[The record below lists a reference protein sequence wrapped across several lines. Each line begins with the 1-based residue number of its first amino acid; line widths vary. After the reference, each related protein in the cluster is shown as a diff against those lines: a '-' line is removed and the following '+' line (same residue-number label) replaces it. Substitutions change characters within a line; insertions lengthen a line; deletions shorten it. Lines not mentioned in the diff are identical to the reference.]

1 MRFFRKKQPLAAAAT
16 PQITRSTS
24 PPYGMLGGY
33 TPLEQGETRLFRA
46 IREAVPLVDACIYK
60 IIRLCGGVTAEC
72 DDPEVGEALKRFLE
86 QVDVGRGQR
95 GINAFLDQYMDSMLV
110 FGQAVGEIVPAADGR
125 DIAAVLCGRMED
137 VQIREGDGPLDFA
150 LCAMDQYGEIKP
162 LPYQQLLLFTPFH
175 PETYAPYG
183 VSLLRSM
190 PFLTELL
197 GKIYQAI
204 GANWERMG
212 NVRFAVVYKP
222 GDGEWERGMA
232 QERSRQLASEWS
244 RAMESTRGGSVRD
257 FVAVGDVDIKVIGAD
272 NQILDSSVPIRQI
285 LEQLVSKTGIP
296 PFMLGLS
303 WSSTERMSSQ
313 QADLLTTEMTAI
325 RRTLTP
331 VVERICRLWL
341 RMHGYACGVRVVW
354 DDINLQDLL
363 EEAKADWYRQQARKL
378 ALENE
383 LLERQNEKGLG
394 REVRHPQEIQETD
407 EKGAVVWRSERS
419 RAAFPGTR

>member
-1 MRFFRKKQPLAAAAT
+1 MKFFKRKDDFAAEAT
-16 PQITRSTS
+16 PQIKRGEGQPFSALS
-24 PPYGMLGGY
+24 RYV
-33 TPLEQGETRLFRA
+33 PLQQGETKLYRA

-60 IIRLCGGVTAEC
+60 IIRLCGGVSAEC
-72 DDPEVGEALKRFLE
+72 DDPRADRELKRFLE

-95 GINAFLDQYMDSMLV
+95 GINAFLDQYLDSMLV
-110 FGQAVGEIVPAADGR
+110 FGQAVGEIVPTADSC
-125 DIAAVLCGRMED
+125 DVAAVLCGRVED
-137 VQIREGDGPLDFA
+137 VQIQEGEGPLDFK
-150 LCAMDQYGEIKP
+150 LCGQDQYGQVRP
-162 LPYQQLLLFTPFH
+162 LPHQNLLLFTPFN
-175 PETYAPYG
+175 PEAGAPYG

-197 GKIYQAI
+197 SKIYYAI
-204 GANWERMG
+204 GVNWERMG

-222 GDGEWERGMA
+222 RDGEWERGMA

-244 RAMESTRGGSVRD
+244 RAMERTRNGCVRD

-303 WSSTERMSSQ
+303 WSSTERMSTQ

-325 RRTLTP
+325 RRSLTP
-331 VVERICRLWL
+331 AIERICQMWL
-341 RMHGYACGVRVVW
+341 RMHGYGCPCQVVW

-363 EEAKADWYRQQARKL
+363 EEAKAAWYREQTRKL
-378 ALENE
+378 ALENDAAE
-383 LLERQNEKGLG
+383 
-394 REVRHPQEIQETD
+394 
-407 EKGAVVWRSERS
+407 
-419 RAAFPGTR
+419 RAAGGKAQEAEPVCADCRS

>member
-1 MRFFRKKQPLAAAAT
+1 MKFFNRKKKEIEAGAAAT
-16 PQITRSTS
+16 PQIKRSDT
-24 PPYGMLGGY
+24 PPFGLLGGY
-33 TPLEQGETRLFRA
+33 SPLQTGDKQLYRA

-60 IIRLCGGVTAEC
+60 IIRLCGGVSAEC
-72 DDPEVGEALKRFLE
+72 EDPRADREVKLFLE

-95 GINAFLDQYMDSMLV
+95 GINAFLDQYLDSMLV
-110 FGQAVGEIVPAADGR
+110 FGQAVGEIVPTGDGR
-125 DIAAVLCGRMED
+125 DVAAVLCGRAED
-137 VQIREGDGPLDFA
+137 IQIQEGSGPLDFK
-150 LCAMDQYGEIKP
+150 LCGQDEYGQIKP
-162 LPYQQLLLFTPFH
+162 LPHQQLLLFTPFC

-197 GKIYQAI
+197 SKIYYAI
-204 GANWERMG
+204 GVNWERMG

-232 QERSRQLASEWS
+232 QERSRQLANEWS
-244 RAMESTRGGSVRD
+244 RAMEATRGGSIRD

-296 PFMLGLS
+296 PFMLGLN

-325 RRTLTP
+325 RRSLTP
-331 VVERICRLWL
+331 VVERICQMWL
-341 RMHGYACGVRVVW
+341 RMHGYGCSFQVVW
-354 DDINLQDLL
+354 DDINLQDLV
-363 EEAKADWYRQQARKL
+363 EEAKADWYREQTRKL
-378 ALENE
+378 ALENSK
-383 LLERQNEKGLG
+383 LEREAG
-394 REVRHPQEIQETD
+394 RNGALPQGT
-407 EKGAVVWRSERS
+407 ERDNIY
-419 RAAFPGTR
+419 GN